1 MMKKKILSLC
11 MVAIMLN
18 ISVESYAYSLNN
30 IQLATNSDSTST
42 PSEGGGP
49 SSGGGEAE
57 QPPSAPPDGSNSGD
71 SAQPPSSSGGSTGA
85 GGAGGST
92 TAPNTPLPNKGG
104 SNSVELD
111 GGIGE
116 WGPDKDKN
124 LPNFNGTEGSEKPD
138 VDNAL
143 QEGQYFTISATVPLG
158 MEFLIK
164 NKDKH
169 GFSTEGIFISP
180 YYKVINNG
188 SHTLKVHFESFEYAT
203 SSSNKTSGLIQEELE
218 KVTILID
225 EDPMKNVEQINSI
238 WKNIWKVIEN
248 NEIIGQKLRHA
259 IYQVKFRSSMLP
271 LYNIL
276 THTIEFRKENL
287 QLQEKYDNM
296 HNKIDNILN
305 QAKKELSAD
314 EYDLL
319 KMSYEQA
326 KNFAMYKD
334 VMGAVDGKLIPFW
347 FGIHDEIREILRKS
361 NSSMPIRSVGQAG
374 MFYYLVWYLPTDL
387 KAIVMTPDFTDFSLE
402 DL

>member
-203 SSSNKTSGLIQEELE
+203 SLSNKTSGLIQEELE
-218 KVTILID
+218 KLYVVKTPKSGNGKVEMKLNLTYDRPSNPYVKKIDLVPPENSSTITSKLLKSTNSV
-225 EDPMKNVEQINSI
+225 EQVLGLLDPNEQARLYYGSDLWETPKSENVEKGVEANFNLKLAFSI
-238 WKNIWKVIEN
+238 EGKTTETNQPSGSPGDTTTESSPSQPPSAPTPSQPSN
-248 NEIIGQKLRHA
+248 GTTSGDTSQSSPDSSTQGQ
-259 IYQVKFRSSMLP
+259 QPNGDTSSEAQNP
-271 LYNIL
+271 AGN
-276 THTIEFRKENL
+276 
-287 QLQEKYDNM
+287 
-296 HNKIDNILN
+296 
-305 QAKKELSAD
+305 
-314 EYDLL
+314 
-319 KMSYEQA
+319 
-326 KNFAMYKD
+326 
-334 VMGAVDGKLIPFW
+334 
-347 FGIHDEIREILRKS
+347 
-361 NSSMPIRSVGQAG
+361 GQQG
-374 MFYYLVWYLPTDL
+374 QRN
-387 KAIVMTPDFTDFSLE
+387 
-402 DL
+402 